1 VILTK
6 YPDIKSIKE
15 LGSFNRGPWK
25 NEFFTLLGEKH
36 HLDWIEHE
44 ELRPK
49 YGDPRVHAAVNC
61 ASIGC
66 PALRN
71 EAFTAA
77 KLDAQLEDGMMRFL
91 GDRTRN
97 RVADGKLQVNA
108 IFKWFKEDFEKGQ
121 KGFSKVEDVFAK
133 YAAQLT
139 DKPEEQAAIKA
150 KSLPVAHLE
159 YDWSLNAAGR

>member
-1 VILTK
+1 MPPSTA
-6 YPDIKSIKE
+6 
-15 LGSFNRGPWK
+15 
-25 NEFFTLLGEKH
+25 
-36 HLDWIEHE
+36 
-44 ELRPK
+44 
-49 YGDPRVHAAVNC
+49 PRSAA
-61 ASIGC
+61 
-66 PALRN
+66 RR
-71 EAFTAA
+71 

-159 YDWSLNAAGR
+159 YDWLLNAAGR